1 MNMPPPNMPPPQH
14 GAGQHGSPAQQPGG
28 YGPPPIAGH
37 AVAPPGYGPPPA
49 QPMQP
54 PQLTVG
60 DHVKRA
66 LTWRLER
73 VTPSPQEVNE
83 LGAAHVTDAALQ
95 GYSVWRRSVLLVVLP
110 VVALSAVL
118 AIVGFKDVTSEQ
130 PIDATGTVMLEYT
143 GLGVI
148 AQVLPLLGPPVLALG
163 VFLAFRSWASL
174 RRSSRLLTVCW
185 LASILLPVLPA
196 VLPADWLIND
206 EPLRQLFV
214 SQEVD
219 AFLAGLRV
227 QVGIGYMVTLLP
239 VLVTVPGGV
248 VRGSARV
255 KGLLPA
261 TTLPGFF
268 LITTAPFYSLIVI
281 VALVLLIQLSGN
293 VLLVLGA
300 LALAG
305 SPWVYVQQR
314 RHYLGPVMDDESS
327 AALDSAQR
335 IYGALTLAGVG
346 AIVLWAFT
354 AKVNGV
360 AVLGSGDEA
369 VFDYVTA
376 ARSMAEVLARSYATT
391 VVFAHIFLTLTMA
404 SWRTA
409 RAVASDPRMTAA
421 EHRNAAVAAAL
432 DE

>member
-1 MNMPPPNMPPPQH
+1 L
-14 GAGQHGSPAQQPGG
+14 SF
-28 YGPPPIAGH
+28 
-37 AVAPPGYGPPPA
+37 
-49 QPMQP
+49 
-54 PQLTVG
+54 G

-73 VTPSPQEVNE
+73 VTPSPQELNQ
-83 LGAAHVTDAALQ
+83 LGASKVTDAALQ
-95 GYSVWRRSVLLVVLP
+95 GYAAWRRSVLFVVLP
-110 VVALSAVL
+110 VVALSALL
-118 AIVGFKDVTSEQ
+118 ALIDFKDVTSEE
-130 PIDATGTVMLEYT
+130 PIGDTGAMLEYT
-143 GLGVI
+143 GLGVL

-163 VFLAFRSWASL
+163 LFLAFRSWSDL
-174 RRSSRLLTVCW
+174 RRSARVLTICW
-185 LASILLPVLPA
+185 LTSIVLPVLPA
-196 VLPADWLIND
+196 VMPADWLVND
-206 EPLRQLFV
+206 EPLRQLFP
-214 SQEVD
+214 SQDVD
-219 AFLAGLRV
+219 AFLAGLRL
-227 QVGIGYMVTLLP
+227 QVGIAYMVTLLP

-261 TTLPGFF
+261 TMLPGFF

-300 LALAG
+300 LVLAA

-327 AALDSAQR
+327 AALDKAQR
-335 IYGALTLAGVG
+335 IYGVLTLAGVG
-346 AIVLWAFT
+346 AIVLWAIT
-354 AKVNGV
+354 AEVNGV
-360 AVLGSGDEA
+360 PVLGSGDEA

-376 ARSMAEVLARSYATT
+376 TRSVAEVLARSYATT
-391 VVFAHIFLTLTMA
+391 VVFAHIFLTLTVS
-404 SWRTA
+404 SWRTS

-432 DE
+432 GE